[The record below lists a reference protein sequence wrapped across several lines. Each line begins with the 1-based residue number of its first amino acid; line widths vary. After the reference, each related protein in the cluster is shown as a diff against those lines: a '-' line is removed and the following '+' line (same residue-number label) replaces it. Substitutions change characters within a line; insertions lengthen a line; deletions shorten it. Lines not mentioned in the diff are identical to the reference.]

1 MARTAHQPSSTDQP
15 SNDTDQPAPNGRSP
29 RDQQGPR
36 DEKREHGSRPGP
48 RCQPGGVQRTVVADP
63 AGDQPAQATG
73 RLTPVTSTPLDAHAA
88 TLDIT
93 KMSTSVA
100 ELTSAVVTLQQAFAS
115 MIGAADTS
123 ARDTNA
129 RDTNGDQRRHA
140 HTAVSAAPASSAAPD
155 QIEHHHW

>member
-15 SNDTDQPAPNGRSP
+15 SNDTDPAPNGRGP

-48 RCQPGGVQRTVVADP
+48 RCQPGGVQRTVVPDP
-63 AGDQPAQATG
+63 AGDEPAHPTD
-73 RLTPVTSTPLDAHAA
+73 RLTPVRSTPVDAHAA

-93 KMSTSVA
+93 KMSTSMS

-115 MIGAADTS
+115 MIGAADT
-123 ARDTNA
+123 DT
-129 RDTNGDQRRHA
+129 RDTNGDQRDRAHA
-140 HTAVSAAPASSAAPD
+140 AVSAARTSSAAPD
-155 QIEHHHW
+155 QIEHDHW